1 MQILEGRNFYA
12 TKQSSAIENAIT
24 YEFISLDDILQKF
37 ERNIKLSKNYTTGK
51 YKRYHDAT
59 VHLRA
64 FYPKIF
70 PYKKIAILDVDVEL
84 RSPIQELYKQF
95 ENMNSH
101 QIAALAYDQTPYYR
115 KAFKGYRLQNKGTKI
130 GCPSPGY
137 QQQFSFLG
145 GYVQSCKDCVLATCS
160 TLMFENKIIPESG
173 KEAAAT
179 MLAEEVKRMRI
190 SDPDD
195 DESSRLSGD
204 GSYEFSV
211 DESDSSQ
218 SSSAVKKGFNTG
230 VMLFDLEKTRKSM
243 EFNNHL
249 TESGYKFLF
258 EKYNMVSEL
267 GDQDF
272 FTLLGA
278 EYPGLFYVLDCSFNR
293 QMSPNFYYNP
303 LFDKYH
309 RCDNDVKIYHGNG
322 RSTIPRREEDP

>member
-1 MQILEGRNFYA
+1 
-12 TKQSSAIENAIT
+12 IT

-137 QQQFSFLG
+137 Q
-145 GYVQSCKDCVLATCS
+145 
-160 TLMFENKIIPESG
+160 
-173 KEAAAT
+173 
-179 MLAEEVKRMRI
+179 
-190 SDPDD
+190 
-195 DESSRLSGD
+195 
-204 GSYEFSV
+204 
-211 DESDSSQ
+211 
-218 SSSAVKKGFNTG
+218 GFNTG